1 MFSENL
7 RKRRLELGISQA
19 ELAEI
24 VGYRSRSSITK
35 LESGISDIPQKK
47 LRRLADAL
55 HTTPE
60 DLIGENNEDKSA
72 TKNNFPPPAVK
83 HSGNRKVT
91 ALIQAGGK
99 STRNSLSIPNQFVN
113 VDEKPV
119 IAYVLEAYQKHPQI
133 DEIDVICLY
142 GWEKTLRSYADQF
155 QITKLNRIVTGGNTI
170 LDSIKIG
177 FGFIQKGQSD
187 DDVVILQES
196 TRPMISVGLISKA
209 LTAYETY
216 GNSVFVKPMSEF
228 VQIEKTDIDFE
239 LCPRGNLFSL
249 ESPEIYS
256 AGFLKEALARQR
268 REVPDDGSC
277 LSVLLKRMG
286 LPIHYCE
293 STANNMKIVTQE
305 DIYIFKVL
313 RQVIL

>member
-19 ELAEI
+19 ELAET

-47 LRRLADAL
+47 LRLLAEAL
-55 HTTPE
+55 NTTPE
-60 DLIGENNEDKSA
+60 DLIGEDKPLS
-72 TKNNFPPPAVK
+72 TEVIPQPVVK
-83 HSGNRKVT
+83 PEGSGRVV

-99 STRNSLSIPNQFVN
+99 STRNSLSIPSQFVN
-113 VDEKPV
+113 VDDKPV

-142 GWEKTLRSYADQF
+142 GWEKTLRSYADQYH
-155 QITKLNRIVTGGNTI
+155 ITKLNRIVTGGNTI
-170 LDSIKIG
+170 LDSVKVG
-177 FGFIQKGQSD
+177 FSFIQKELND
-187 DDVVILQES
+187 DDVVILQEA
-196 TRPMISVGLISKA
+196 TRPMINVGLISKI
-209 LTAYETY
+209 LSSYDTY
-216 GNSVFVKPMSEF
+216 GNSVYVKPMSEY
-228 VQIEKTDIDFE
+228 VQIEKKEGDYE
-239 LCPRGNLFSL
+239 LCRRGNLFCL

-256 AGFLKEALARQR
+256 ASFLREALVRQKK
-268 REVPDDGSC
+268 ETPDDGSC
-277 LSVLLKRMG
+277 MAVLLHRMG
-286 LPIHYCE
+286 IPLHYCE

-313 RQVIL
+313 HQVIL

>member
-19 ELAEI
+19 ELAET

-47 LRRLADAL
+47 LRLLAEAL
-55 HTTPE
+55 NTTPE
-60 DLIGENNEDKSA
+60 DLIGEDKPSL
-72 TKNNFPPPAVK
+72 TEVVHQHVVK
-83 HSGNRKVT
+83 PVGSGRVV

-99 STRNSLSIPNQFVN
+99 STRNSLSIPSQFVN
-113 VDEKPV
+113 VDDKPV

-142 GWEKTLRSYADQF
+142 GWEKTLRSYADQYH
-155 QITKLNRIVTGGNTI
+155 ITKLNKIVTGGNTI
-170 LDSIKIG
+170 LDSVKVG
-177 FGFIQKGQSD
+177 FSFIQRELND
-187 DDVVILQES
+187 DDVVILQEA
-196 TRPMISVGLISKA
+196 TRPMINEGLISKI
-209 LTAYETY
+209 LSSYNTY
-216 GNSVFVKPMSEF
+216 GNSVYVKPMSEY
-228 VQIEKTDIDFE
+228 VQIEKKGEDYE
-239 LCPRGNLFSL
+239 LCRRGNLFCM

-256 AGFLKEALARQR
+256 ASFLREALVRQR
-268 REVPDDGSC
+268 KETPDDGSC
-277 LSVLLKRMG
+277 TAVLLHRMG
-286 LPIHYCE
+286 MPLHYCE

-313 RQVIL
+313 QQVIL